1 MRSMCVGVAETGVE
15 HCSPAKN
22 HKETFSFI
30 VLLYDQKYQKSG
42 IVKICAVRNSPKS
55 EIRGKCAGFTEWSVA
70 ERRKSSAARRLGGVR
85 GDPLTV
91 LHRRQAAGVY

>member
-1 MRSMCVGVAETGVE
+1 MALKYGGTMDDKVDVNLYV
-15 HCSPAKN
+15 KN
-22 HKETFSFI
+22 II
-30 VLLYDQKYQKSG
+30 VNYKYRRNG

>member
-1 MRSMCVGVAETGVE
+1 MFAI
-15 HCSPAKN
+15 AKYFWSL
-22 HKETFSFI
+22 TF
-30 VLLYDQKYQKSG
+30 VG

-55 EIRGKCAGFTEWSVA
+55 EIRG
-70 ERRKSSAARRLGGVR
+70 KSSAARRLGGVR

>member
-1 MRSMCVGVAETGVE
+1 MMQ
-15 HCSPAKN
+15 
-22 HKETFSFI
+22 I
-30 VLLYDQKYQKSG
+30 G

>member
-1 MRSMCVGVAETGVE
+1 MRVKITNTRDGLKFVG
-15 HCSPAKN
+15 K
-22 HKETFSFI
+22 
-30 VLLYDQKYQKSG
+30 YDIG